1 MARKPHP
8 FALAAKG
15 KSVALSLSS
24 VVDILAAPVLHAA
37 LLKALE
43 RRRPI
48 VIDAAPVE
56 RISTPAIQ
64 VLLAAAKAADAAK
77 LDFRVESPS
86 PAVVSAFA
94 DLGLTPALDQWSAT
108 A

>member
-1 MARKPHP
+1 MGRKSHP
-8 FALAAKG
+8 FALSSKG
-15 KSVALSLSS
+15 KSVTMPLSA
-24 VVDILAAPVLHAA
+24 VVDILATPDLHAA

-43 RRRPI
+43 RDRPI
-48 VIDAAPVE
+48 VIDGAPVE

-77 LDFRVESPS
+77 LKFRMDNPS
-86 PAVVSAFA
+86 PALVSAFA
-94 DLGLTPALDQWSAT
+94 DLGLKPALDQWSAT